1 MEDRLHEQLKYIKSL
16 PIFNELDE
24 KDIADMLKQG
34 NIITIMSYEPDE
46 KIIFEK
52 RLDRKLFLLIKGK
65 VKITREIIAGDEKKD
80 KHIKTVEGS
89 GHFLGEISALTGRPR
104 TASVTALTK
113 TLCVVID
120 IALLMN
126 SSSDLLERVKSK
138 FYPRFFEILGNRLED
153 TNEFFAALK
162 QQIEDLEKKVMD
174 LLQEKFQSKLEHQE
188 ELRKKNLEIRNLSAK
203 LEDLHSS

>member
-1 MEDRLHEQLKYIKSL
+1 MEDRLQEQIKYIKSL

-24 KDIADMLKQG
+24 ADIANMLKLG
-34 NIITIMSYEPDE
+34 SIINIMSYEPDD
-46 KIIFEK
+46 KIIIEK

-65 VKITREIIAGDEKKD
+65 VKITREIIAGHEKKE

-104 TASVTALTK
+104 TASVSALTK
-113 TLCVVID
+113 TLCVMID

-126 SSSDLLERVKSK
+126 TSSDLLERVKSK

-153 TNEFFAALK
+153 SNEFFAALK

-174 LLQEKFQSKLEHQE
+174 LLQEKFQSKMEHQE
-188 ELRKKNLEIRNLSAK
+188 ELRKKNLEISDLAAK
-203 LEDLHSS
+203 LEELHSS

>member
-1 MEDRLHEQLKYIKSL
+1 MDDRLHEQLKYIKSL

-24 KDIADMLKQG
+24 TDIANMLKLG
-34 NIITIMSYEPDE
+34 NIITIMSYEPED
-46 KIIFEK
+46 KIIIEK

-188 ELRKKNLEIRNLSAK
+188 ELRKKNLEIRNLAAK

>member
-16 PIFNELDE
+16 PIFNDLDE
-24 KDIADMLKQG
+24 KDIADMLKLG

-46 KIIFEK
+46 KIITEK

-113 TLCVVID
+113 ALCVVID

-126 SSSDLLERVKSK
+126 TSSQLLERVKNK

-153 TNEFFAALK
+153 SNEYFAALK

-188 ELRKKNLEIRNLSAK
+188 ELRKKNQEIRNLAAK
-203 LEDLHSS
+203 LEDLQSS

>member
-16 PIFNELDE
+16 PIFNDLDE
-24 KDIADMLKQG
+24 KDIADMLKLG
-34 NIITIMSYEPDE
+34 NIITIMSYEPEE
-46 KIIFEK
+46 KIIIEK

-65 VKITREIIAGDEKKD
+65 VKITREIIAGHEKKD

-126 SSSDLLERVKSK
+126 TSSELLERVKSK

-153 TNEFFAALK
+153 SNEYFAAIK

-188 ELRKKNLEIRNLSAK
+188 ELKKKNLEIRNLTAK

>member
-16 PIFNELDE
+16 PIFNDLDE
-24 KDIADMLKQG
+24 KDIAEMLKLG
-34 NIITIMSYEPDE
+34 NIITIMSYEPEE
-46 KIIFEK
+46 KIIIEK

-126 SSSDLLERVKSK
+126 TSSELLERVKSK

-153 TNEFFAALK
+153 SNEYFAAIK

-188 ELRKKNLEIRNLSAK
+188 ELKKKNLEIRNLTAK

>member
-1 MEDRLHEQLKYIKSL
+1 MDDRLHEQLKYIKSL
-16 PIFNELDE
+16 PIFNDLDE
-24 KDIADMLKQG
+24 KDIADMLKMG

-46 KIIFEK
+46 KIITEK

-65 VKITREIIAGDEKKD
+65 VKITREIIAGLEKKE

-104 TASVTALTK
+104 TASVTALSK

-126 SSSDLLERVKSK
+126 TSSELLERVKSK

-153 TNEFFAALK
+153 SNEFFAALK

-174 LLQEKFQSKLEHQE
+174 LMQEKFQSKLEHQE
-188 ELRKKNLEIRNLSAK
+188 ELKKKNQEIINLTTK
-203 LEDLHSS
+203 LEDLQSS

>member
-16 PIFNELDE
+16 PIFNDLDE
-24 KDIADMLKQG
+24 KDIAEMLKLG
-34 NIITIMSYEPDE
+34 NIITIMSYEPEE
-46 KIIFEK
+46 KIIIEK

-126 SSSDLLERVKSK
+126 TSSELLERVKSK

-153 TNEFFAALK
+153 SNEYFAAIK

-188 ELRKKNLEIRNLSAK
+188 ELRKKNQEIRNLAAK

>member
-24 KDIADMLKQG
+24 TDIADMLKLG
-34 NIITIMSYEPDE
+34 NIITIMSYEADE

-104 TASVTALTK
+104 TASVTALMK

-126 SSSDLLERVKSK
+126 TSSELLERVKSK

-153 TNEFFAALK
+153 SNEFFAALK

-174 LLQEKFQSKLEHQE
+174 LLQEKFQSKVEHQE
-188 ELRKKNLEIRNLSAK
+188 ELRKKNQEIRNLAAK
-203 LEDLHSS
+203 LEDLHSP

>member
-24 KDIADMLKQG
+24 KDVADMLKLG
-34 NIITIMSYEPDE
+34 NIITIMSYEADE
-46 KIIFEK
+46 KIIIEK

-65 VKITREIIAGDEKKD
+65 VKITREIIAGDEKRD

-126 SSSDLLERVKSK
+126 TSSQLLERVKNK

-153 TNEFFAALK
+153 SNEYFAALK
-162 QQIEDLEKKVMD
+162 QQIEDLEKKVMG

-188 ELRKKNLEIRNLSAK
+188 ELRKKNQEIRNLATK
-203 LEDLHSS
+203 LEDLQSS

>member
-24 KDIADMLKQG
+24 KDVADMLKLG
-34 NIITIMSYEPDE
+34 NIITIMSYEADE
-46 KIIFEK
+46 KIIIEK

-65 VKITREIIAGDEKKD
+65 VKITREIIAGDEKRD

-126 SSSDLLERVKSK
+126 TSSQLLERVKNK

-153 TNEFFAALK
+153 SNEYFAALK

-188 ELRKKNLEIRNLSAK
+188 ELRKKNQEIRNLATK
-203 LEDLHSS
+203 LEDLQSS